1 MGKTR
6 PTSVTV
12 FGVLNI
18 IFGAWGLLGIVM
30 LAAVFAI
37 TWVAGRHAFP
47 PPPLMLLERHPVAL
61 AWTLASIP
69 LGLVATGVLIAAGI
83 GLLKMKPWARTASIV
98 WAIYGIVA
106 GPIGII
112 VNFVA
117 MSSEL
122 ADAGHRGGPEAVGA
136 VAGMVGGT
144 IGGCIG
150 LIYPAILLIFMFRRS
165 VVQAFRAAAEA
176 PRA

>member
-1 MGKTR
+1 MRKTR

-30 LAAVFAI
+30 LAALFAI
-37 TWVAGRHAFP
+37 GWVAGRHAFP

-83 GLLKMKPWARTASIV
+83 GLLRMKRWARTASIV
-98 WAIYGIVA
+98 CGICGIVA
-106 GPIGII
+106 ASIVIPVSFLRRGPTVGIAHGL
-112 VNFVA
+112 V
-117 MSSEL
+117 
-122 ADAGHRGGPEAVGA
+122 
-136 VAGMVGGT
+136 
-144 IGGCIG
+144 GCIG
-150 LIYPAILLIFMFRRS
+150 LIYAIVLLVFVFRRS
-165 VVQAFRAAAEA
+165 VVEAFRAAAEA

>member
-18 IFGAWGLLGIVM
+18 IFGALGLLCIVM
-30 LAAVFAI
+30 LTAVFAVG
-37 TWVAGRHAFP
+37 WAAGRDAFP
-47 PPPLMLLERHPVAL
+47 RLAVLERHPVAL

-98 WAIYGIVA
+98 WAIYGVVA

-122 ADAGHRGGPEAVGA
+122 AEAGHRGGPEAVGA
-136 VAGMVGGT
+136 VGGMVGGT
-144 IGGCIG
+144 LGG
-150 LIYPAILLIFMFRRS
+150 
-165 VVQAFRAAAEA
+165 
-176 PRA
+176 